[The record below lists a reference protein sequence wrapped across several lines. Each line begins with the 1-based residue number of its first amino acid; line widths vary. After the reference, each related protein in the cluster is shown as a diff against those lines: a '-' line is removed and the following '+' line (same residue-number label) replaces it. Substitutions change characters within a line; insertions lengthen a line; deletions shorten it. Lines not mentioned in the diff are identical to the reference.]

1 MWSPTTMGLGD
12 RAIAGNGE
20 TGDTV
25 TQVFPGAG
33 PATSNEH
40 TKARRG
46 EGRGAEGMGVEGGP

>member
-1 MWSPTTMGLGD
+1 MGLGD